1 MSDPTT
7 GDTDVADETGT
18 DGAAEAPEANEEQ
31 GPRDEVREAHL
42 AVFTEALGDKVLGS
56 HIAAGVE
63 LWVRVDRADWLA
75 TAELAKVKLGCTFF
89 DFLSAIDWAPSPW
102 GRYED
107 AIDEAPSTNGS
118 SGSPGIPPYDPAA
131 VEQGYGGGA
140 SRFQVFARLI
150 NVKTGTTVV
159 LKADLPDDDL
169 SIATLTKLYAGANWH
184 ERECW
189 EMFGI
194 TFDGHPGLRHLYL
207 PGGFEGNPLRK
218 DFPLVARMVKP
229 WPGIVDVEPM
239 PASEDPEAEAAPD
252 EATAAGDAVEAA
264 TEDQASTGEEGTQ

>member
-1 MSDPTT
+1 MSETT
-7 GDTDVADETGT
+7 GDTDVAEETGT
-18 DGAAEAPEANEEQ
+18 NGAAEAPTEDQ
-31 GPRDEVREAHL
+31 GPRDERREAQL
-42 AVFTEALGDKVLGS
+42 AVFTEAFGDRVLGS
-56 HIAAGVE
+56 HIVAGVE
-63 LWVRVDRADWLA
+63 LWVRVDRADWVA
-75 TAELAKVKLGCTFF
+75 AVELAKVKLGCTFF

-107 AIDEAPSTNGS
+107 AIDDEPHANGS
-118 SGSPGIPPYDPAA
+118 APARGIPPVDPATI
-131 VEQGYGGGA
+131 EQGYAGGA
-140 SRFQVFARLI
+140 TRFQVFARLA
-150 NVKTGTTVV
+150 NVKDGTAVV
-159 LKADLPDDDL
+159 LKVDLPDDYQSL
-169 SIATLTKLYAGANWH
+169 PTLTKLYAGANWH

-189 EMFGI
+189 EMFGF

-207 PGGFEGNPLRK
+207 PGGFEGHPLRK

-239 PASEDPEAEAAPD
+239 PATDDPEAEPEPD